1 MIWMTSGSDMALF
14 LTSSGS
20 VLLYWRTAH
29 SLYPKREEL
38 LYPVLRFRI
47 ITSSLWIRPA
57 MVFYSTAGGKKVLA
71 VMDDMK

>member
-29 SLYPKREEL
+29 SLYPKRSVNL
-38 LYPVLRFRI
+38 
-47 ITSSLWIRPA
+47 SSVAYHDL
-57 MVFYSTAGGKKVLA
+57 KVNQ
-71 VMDDMK
+71 